1 MKTLESKLQIE
12 CVKEF
17 RKTYTKEIIFAV
29 PNGGYRKGFGGEIL
43 RREGVLSGVSDLIII
58 SKNKVIF
65 IEMKYGTNKQSPNQI
80 TFQEKVESLGFKY
93 YLCNSFDEFKQICKN
108 ELK

>member
-12 CVKEF
+12 CVKGF
-17 RKTYTKEIIFAV
+17 RYQYTKEIIFAV